1 MADQPDQ
8 VPRPGFPHA
17 GGGGQ
22 EGEPGR
28 RPPGMLV
35 GRVRGVPVYLSPL
48 ALLFGLIIGLLLL
61 EPNRERLP
69 GVADGRLYLLVA
81 ITSAGFIASLVLH
94 EIGHCLTALGLGLRV
109 RAVTVH
115 GFVGFTEIEPEPPTP
130 AREFLVAVS
139 GPAVNGVLAG
149 VGFALLAA
157 LNSGTQPSV
166 VILDLAA
173 TNLILFV
180 FNLLPGLPL
189 DGGRLVVAAVWGGTR
204 DRLRGARAGAYG
216 GYVVAGLL
224 ALWVLLSP
232 GNRFAGL
239 YLLVVAAFIALG
251 AHQSLRQARI
261 RMRLPGVS
269 AGRLVRR
276 TLPVQGDVPLAEAL
290 RRARDLGA
298 SAVAVVDPTG
308 TPVKIM
314 NGSAVDALPEHR
326 RPWMTVDEVSRT
338 ITPGMVLA
346 AELEGEDLLAAVRGT
361 PASEYL
367 VTQDGRPVGVLAM
380 VDLVARIDP
389 ASIGRLV
396 NQR

>member
-8 VPRPGFPHA
+8 VPRHASHRA
-17 GGGGQ
+17 GGGEQG
-22 EGEPGR
+22 GGHGR

-48 ALLFGLIIGLLLL
+48 ALLFGLIIGVLLL

-69 GVADGRLYLLVA
+69 DVTEGQLYLLVA
-81 ITSAGFIASLVLH
+81 ITSAGFIASLVMH
-94 EIGHCLTALGLGLRV
+94 EIGHCLTALGFGLRV
-109 RAVTVH
+109 RGVTVH
-115 GFVGFTEIEPEPPTP
+115 GFVGFTEIEPEPQTP
-130 AREFLVAVS
+130 AREFLVAAA

-149 VGFALLAA
+149 AGFALLTV
-157 LNSGTQPSV
+157 LDSGTQPGV
-166 VILDLAA
+166 VVLDLTM
-173 TNLILFV
+173 TNLVLCV

-224 ALWVLLSP
+224 ALWALLSP
-232 GNRFAGL
+232 GSRFDGL
-239 YLLVVAAFIALG
+239 YLLVVAAFIAVG
-251 AHQSLRQARI
+251 AHQSLRQAQI

-269 AGRLVRR
+269 AGRLARR
-276 TLPVQGDVPLAEAL
+276 TLPVEGSVPLAEAL
-290 RRARDLGA
+290 RRARELGA
-298 SAVAVVDPTG
+298 SAVAVVDSDG
-308 TPVKIM
+308 TPIKVM
-314 NGSAVDALPEHR
+314 TGSAVDALPEHR

-338 ITPGMVLA
+338 ISPGMVLE
-346 AELEGEDLLAAVRGT
+346 AELEGEDLLAAVGST
-361 PASEYL
+361 PATEYL
-367 VTQDGRPVGVLAM
+367 VTQGGRPVGVLAM

-389 ASIGRLV
+389 ASIGRLA